1 MLSKLLFLVLLGL
14 LLFVLWQKKRM
25 PQVKKEQTEQGIPKA
40 KKMVQCPVCG
50 VHFAEVDGVW
60 VTGITY
66 CSQACAEKAKAGEK
80 GEN

>member
-1 MLSKLLFLVLLGL
+1 MFGKIVFFVLLGL

-25 PQVKKEQTEQGIPKA
+25 PKVKQEESEPVEPEA

-60 VTGITY
+60 SSGTTY
-66 CSQACAEKAKAGEK
+66 CSQECADKAQGAKRD
-80 GEN
+80 